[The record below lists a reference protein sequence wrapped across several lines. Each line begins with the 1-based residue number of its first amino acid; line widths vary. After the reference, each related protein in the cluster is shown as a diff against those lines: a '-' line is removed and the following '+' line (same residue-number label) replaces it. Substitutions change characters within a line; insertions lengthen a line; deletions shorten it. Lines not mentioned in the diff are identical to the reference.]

1 MKHLVRFR
9 MLSELLS
16 MCCRCAVFFLLW
28 LGDDVSSA
36 LCCLWVAP
44 TLSVL
49 RPLVAIFYWLF
60 VMRGYF
66 CICANLQLFH

>member
-1 MKHLVRFR
+1 MIHLVRFR
-9 MLSELLS
+9 MSSELLS
-16 MCCRCAVFFLLW
+16 MCCRCAVFSPLW

-36 LCCLWVAP
+36 LRCLWVAS
-44 TLSVL
+44 TLSML
-49 RPLVAIFYWLF
+49 RSLVAIFYWLF